1 LTSLKEKLAWYNLFY
16 GCTFVPRITN
26 NKIYNKK
33 QFKIMSTFNVPTKA
47 DVSENNQT
55 IFDNL
60 NKALGF
66 VPNLYATYAHSD
78 TALENYL
85 NFANAKT
92 SLSAKEKEVVNLAVS
107 EVNKCIYCLSAHTAI
122 GKMNGFTDEQILELR
137 AGRASFDNELD
148 ALARLA
154 KNATENRGKTDET
167 VLGNFFS
174 AGYSKG
180 NLIDVIALVGEK
192 TISNYL
198 HNTTQVPVDFPVAQP
213 LETATV

>member
-1 LTSLKEKLAWYNLFY
+1 MN
-16 GCTFVPRITN
+16 
-26 NKIYNKK
+26 
-33 QFKIMSTFNVPTKA
+33 TFNVPTREE
-47 DVSENNQT
+47 VSENNQA

-107 EVNKCIYCLSAHTAI
+107 QVNDCIYCLSAHTAI

-137 AGRASFDNELD
+137 AGRASFNDKLD

-154 KNATENRGKTDET
+154 RNITENRGNTDAD
-167 VLGNFFS
+167 VLENFFTH
-174 AGYSKG
+174 GYTKA
-180 NLIDVIALVGEK
+180 NLIDTISLVGDK
-192 TISNYL
+192 TISNYI
-198 HNTTQVPVDFPVAQP
+198 HSTTKVPVDFPVASS
-213 LETATV
+213 LEEALV